1 MHAVVVT
8 LQDCEMIWVR
18 CLAAC
23 HEGYQNQTFVYFG
36 VNCCDHHSNAV
47 THHNCFPYPELPLQ
61 ILLINDSP
69 RIVGRSVSVDVNV
82 SKPTQSLTCHLRQV
96 GQELSNVQD
105 CESVCDSESL
115 AYSCFHFA
123 IYSFSLFRFFVEH
136 HVSKSQFWKV
146 CFASSRTCCHRR
158 KGCIENRIP
167 NW

>member
-1 MHAVVVT
+1 M
-8 LQDCEMIWVR
+8 
-18 CLAAC
+18 
-23 HEGYQNQTFVYFG
+23 YFG

-123 IYSFSLFRFFVEH
+123 IHFHFLGSSLSITYPNLNSGKYVLRIVGRAVTGERA
-136 HVSKSQFWKV
+136 VL
-146 CFASSRTCCHRR
+146 RTEFLIGNLYINNY
-158 KGCIENRIP
+158 KYRI
-167 NW
+167 